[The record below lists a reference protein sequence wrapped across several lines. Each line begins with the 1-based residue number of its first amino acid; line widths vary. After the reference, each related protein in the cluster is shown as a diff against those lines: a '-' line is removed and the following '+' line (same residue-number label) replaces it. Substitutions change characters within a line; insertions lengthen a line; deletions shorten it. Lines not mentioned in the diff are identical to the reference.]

1 MKSALVTAGLLVFA
15 LQSHGKPQGGVDG
28 GGGKS
33 VVCRNSKGQITS
45 AQTLDLFE
53 AKNVYNLKLI
63 QFKGSAE
70 EISAK
75 VQAKLKDSIGSGYD
89 YNPFYARVN
98 RIMKF
103 VPPSAVIKPIDDAA
117 EVVLPKNCQL
127 EQLAHYVDDETLLVS
142 QEIWNHLSNA
152 EKAALISHEAV
163 YRVDRAFGAK
173 DSRRAR
179 RIVAHLFSD
188 FTLEEVSGDM
198 PKGAKSCT
206 ASLKG
211 RMTYQ
216 FNYYPSTDGRKT
228 VMQFEWFD
236 GKPVFTKKTA
246 TFPIALPWL
255 SSLPNRCNGNPECKV
270 TEGVVASKFEGVG
283 SVQVSRGIFKDGPYD
298 REMFYIEDAIGKHT
312 LNCYPGSDDNVV
324 QLEVTKST
332 RYVIPAHTSSCYA
345 RKVAVDNGT
354 VPELDVPGAY
364 WQIPKLL
371 FKQTKPDRDLFIS
384 AVKVIVSDV
393 DGRETTCA
401 YGGEQLAALSS
412 QWWNTKTKEALIP
425 MGTTTFGTDCPISCG
440 GFDMDK
446 PYTATGTVKVY
457 GYAQGEKEDD
467 VEGVVLSAPI
477 TISNF

>member
-1 MKSALVTAGLLVFA
+1 MKSAWITAGLLVLSF
-15 LQSHGKPQGGVDG
+15 QSHAKPQGGVDG

-53 AKNVYNLKLI
+53 AKNVYNLKLTS
-63 QFKGSAE
+63 FAGTSE

-75 VQAKLKDSIGSGYD
+75 VQGKLKDSIGSGYD
-89 YNPFYARVN
+89 YNPFYVRVN

-103 VPPSAVIKPIDDAA
+103 VPASAVIKPIDDAA

-142 QEIWNHLSNA
+142 QEIWNHLSNT

-188 FTLEEVSGDM
+188 FAFEEVNGGI

-206 ASLKG
+206 ASLNG

-216 FNYYPSTDGRKT
+216 FNYYPSTDGKNT

-255 SSLPNRCNGNPECKV
+255 SSLPSRCNGNPECKV

-283 SVQVSRGIFKDGPYD
+283 SVQVSRGVFKDGPYN
-298 REMFYIEDAIGKHT
+298 REMFYLEDAVGKHT

-332 RYVIPAHTSSCYA
+332 RYVIPAQTSSCYA
-345 RKVAVDNGT
+345 RKTAAANGT
-354 VPELDVPGAY
+354 VPELDVEGAY
-364 WQIPKLL
+364 TQIPKLL
-371 FKQTKPDRDLFIS
+371 FKQTNPNRDLFVS
-384 AVKVIVSDV
+384 AVKVSVSGV
-393 DGRETTCA
+393 DGRETTCTYA
-401 YGGEQLAALSS
+401 GEQLASLSD
-412 QWWNTKTKEALIP
+412 QWWSSTNKEAVIP
-425 MGTTTFGTDCPISCG
+425 MGATAFGTDCPVTCG

-457 GYAQGEKEDD
+457 GYTQGENGDPQ
-467 VEGVVLSAPI
+467 EGVVLSAPV
-477 TISNF
+477 TVSNF

>member
-1 MKSALVTAGLLVFA
+1 MKSALVTAGLLFLA
-15 LQSHGKPQGGVDG
+15 LQSHAKPQGGVDG

-53 AKNVYNLKLI
+53 AKNVYNLKLV
-63 QFKGSAE
+63 QFSGSAE
-70 EISAK
+70 QISAK

-89 YNPFYARVN
+89 YNPFYVRVN

-103 VPPSAVIKPIDDAA
+103 VPASAVIKPIDDAA

-142 QEIWNHLSNA
+142 QEIWSHLSNT

-188 FTLEEVSGDM
+188 FAFEEVNGDM

-206 ASLKG
+206 ASVNG

-216 FNYYPSTDGRKT
+216 FNYYPSTDGKKT
-228 VMQFEWFD
+228 VMQFEWFG

-255 SSLPNRCNGNPECKV
+255 SSLPSRCNGNPECKV
-270 TEGVVASKFEGVG
+270 TEGAVASKFEGVG
-283 SVQVSRGIFKDGPYD
+283 SVQVSRGVFKDGAFN
-298 REMFYIEDAIGKHT
+298 REMFYIEDAVGKHT

-332 RYVIPAHTSSCYA
+332 RFVIPANTSSCYS
-345 RKVAVDNGT
+345 RKIAAANGT
-354 VPELDVPGAY
+354 VPELDVEGAY
-364 WQIPKLL
+364 TNIPKLL
-371 FKQTKPDRDLFIS
+371 FKQTNPNRDLYIS
-384 AVKVIVSDV
+384 AVKVYVSDV
-393 DGRETTCA
+393 DGHESTCA
-401 YGGEQLAALSS
+401 FGGDQLAALSD
-412 QWWNTKTKEALIP
+412 QWWVNKNNDALISK
-425 MGTTTFGTDCPISCG
+425 GTTAFGTDCPVICG
-440 GFDMDK
+440 GFSMDG

-457 GYAQGEKEDD
+457 GYTQSDDGEDQEP
-467 VEGVVLSAPI
+467 VVLSAPI
-477 TISNF
+477 TVSNF